1 MPLIVAA
8 DGGREPRSFRTTDAL
23 AGRGSPKSESL
34 PIAMWTR
41 ACDTSV
47 IVPIVR
53 AISPSSARR

>member
-1 MPLIVAA
+1 MVAA
-8 DGGREPRSFRTTDAL
+8 DGGRDPRSFSTTEAL

-34 PIAMWTR
+34 PMAMCTR

-47 IVPIVR
+47 MVPIVR